1 MKTSVLKIISGTVF
15 LFVLASC
22 SAGPKGPWFWKVE
35 KDGKTLNILGTFH
48 IGVAFEE
55 LQCFKEISNSLDNST
70 LLFIEHD
77 VSPESEFMQQL
88 AKASNEIEIDTTGQ
102 SFQSLSEESRQF
114 LKEKIESNI
123 ETLSYVSIS
132 FILGQVCLSSHSD
145 LLKELKPTL
154 SSLSGE
160 KLDIQIQNRAQSKG
174 IVQDSLDDPGYLPN
188 LARSNAKKISAEEIE
203 EMIRNYDTNCSR
215 ETIKESIENTINFL
229 NAGIEKYKS
238 GEDIN
243 IQKDIE
249 NFKKQGVA
257 DTLIKEY
264 EKNLNQNLLK
274 KRNEVWIKK
283 LLSSHEK
290 YQNIF
295 VAAGLAHFTENFNVL
310 DMLKKEGFSVKRL
323 SAACKTE

>member
-1 MKTSVLKIISGTVF
+1 MKTSVLKIIAGTVF

-35 KDGKTLNILGTFH
+35 KDGKTLNIIGTFH

-55 LQCFKEISNSLDNST
+55 LQCFEEISNSLDNST

-88 AKASNEIEIDTTGQ
+88 AKASNEIVDTTGQ

-123 ETLSYVSIS
+123 ETLSYIGIS

-145 LLKELKPTL
+145 LLKELKSTL

-174 IVQDSLDDPGYLPN
+174 IVQDYLDDPGYFPN

-203 EMIRNYDTNCSR
+203 EMIRNYDRDCSR
-215 ETIKESIENTINFL
+215 ETIKESIENTINSL
-229 NAGIEKYKS
+229 NAGVEKYKS

-283 LLSSHEK
+283 LLSAHEK
-290 YQNIF
+290 HQNIF
-295 VAAGLAHFTENFNVL
+295 VAAGLAHFTENFNML